1 MRANIQTPFL
11 RFIVFLVCVEMVLK
25 LVLIG
30 LIFKYKSIGENIRK
44 KVNILGM
51 VFFLDGQ
58 PDANN
63 LIVKAMNPKM
73 VAVNPFES

>member
-1 MRANIQTPFL
+1 
-11 RFIVFLVCVEMVLK
+11 
-25 LVLIG
+25 
-30 LIFKYKSIGENIRK
+30 
-44 KVNILGM
+44 M

>member
-1 MRANIQTPFL
+1 M
-11 RFIVFLVCVEMVLK
+11 FLVCVEMVLK

-30 LIFKYKSIGENIRK
+30 LIFKYRNIGENIRK

-58 PDANN
+58 PDTNN

>member
-1 MRANIQTPFL
+1 
-11 RFIVFLVCVEMVLK
+11 VFLVCVEMVLK

-30 LIFKYKSIGENIRK
+30 LIFKYRSIGENIRK

>member
-1 MRANIQTPFL
+1 M
-11 RFIVFLVCVEMVLK
+11 FLVCVEMVLK

>member
-30 LIFKYKSIGENIRK
+30 LIFKYRSIGENIRK

-58 PDANN
+58 PDTNN

>member
-1 MRANIQTPFL
+1 
-11 RFIVFLVCVEMVLK
+11 MVLK

-30 LIFKYKSIGENIRK
+30 LIFKYRSIGENIRK

>member
-30 LIFKYKSIGENIRK
+30 LIFKYRSIGENIRK

>member
-30 LIFKYKSIGENIRK
+30 LIFKYRNIGENIRK

-58 PDANN
+58 PDTNN
-63 LIVKAMNPKM
+63 LIVKAINPKM

>member
-1 MRANIQTPFL
+1 M
-11 RFIVFLVCVEMVLK
+11 FLVCVEMVLK

-30 LIFKYKSIGENIRK
+30 LIFKYRNISENIRK

-58 PDANN
+58 PDTNN

>member
-1 MRANIQTPFL
+1 M
-11 RFIVFLVCVEMVLK
+11 FLVCVEMVLK

-30 LIFKYKSIGENIRK
+30 LIFKYRSIGENIRK

>member
-1 MRANIQTPFL
+1 M
-11 RFIVFLVCVEMVLK
+11 FLVCVEMVLK

-30 LIFKYKSIGENIRK
+30 LIFKYRSIGENIRK

-58 PDANN
+58 PDTNN